1 MQRSRKVSQVSM
13 FDSSAEISPDIL
25 PNNNVVNVASVPQR
39 SPFRYP
45 GGKTWLVP
53 TIRHWLNSLHKKPTK
68 FIEPFAGGG
77 IISLTVAFEDLAK
90 KVVMVELDEQVAA
103 VWRTIFKGDV
113 DWLIKEILDF
123 DLNYESVE
131 FIISQKTRKREQ
143 IAFQTILKSRIYHG
157 GIMAHGSGMI
167 KYGEN
172 GKGIASRWYPQT
184 LARRIGEMKK
194 IRDKLL
200 FMKADGFEIIKNFI
214 NNENNA
220 FYLDPPYTADGKKA
234 GTRLYKYYEVDHDL
248 LFSLCSK
255 IKGNFLMTYDTSEKV
270 VAMAKKHHF
279 QVLPI
284 AMKNTHH
291 MKMTELLISKN
302 LSWFR

>member
-1 MQRSRKVSQVSM
+1 M
-13 FDSSAEISPDIL
+13 FDSSAEISQDIL

-53 TIRHWLNSLHKKPTK
+53 TIRHWLNSLDKKPTK

-103 VWRTIFKGDV
+103 VWKTIFKGDV

-131 FIISQKTRKREQ
+131 FIISQKTRKREH
-143 IAFQTILKSRIYHG
+143 IAFQTILKNRIYHG

-200 FMKADGFEIIKNFI
+200 FMKADGFEIIKKFI
-214 NNENNA
+214 NNENTA

-234 GTRLYKYYEVDHDL
+234 GTRLYNYYEVDHDL

-255 IKGNFLMTYDTSEKV
+255 IKGRFLMTYDISDKV
-270 VAMAKKHHF
+270 VALAKKHHF

-291 MKMTELLISKN
+291 MKMTELLISKD
-302 LSWFR
+302 LSWFS